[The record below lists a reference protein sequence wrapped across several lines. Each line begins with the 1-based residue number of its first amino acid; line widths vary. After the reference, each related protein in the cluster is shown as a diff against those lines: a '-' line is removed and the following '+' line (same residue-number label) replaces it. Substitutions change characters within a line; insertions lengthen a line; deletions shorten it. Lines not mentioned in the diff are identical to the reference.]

1 MADPIP
7 FDQQAEEL
15 KLRSAPKPVAQ
26 INKKVVILG
35 AAAAALLLFLAASV
49 ALDPPKATGDD
60 EPRELY
66 NTRNKATAEGLSAL
80 PASYDQV
87 RPSTPAVPLLGPPAA
102 GDMGA
107 PIVALERELGISP
120 TMIDEPVRDFRPD
133 AETEAAR
140 AERIRQAK
148 LQQESLESPV
158 FFQISGG
165 RQAAREIAPQSLS
178 LDPFAALSDATAAFA
193 SGGIP
198 SSPAVQDQN
207 KQSGKLAFS
216 KQASE
221 AGIYNPHRV
230 VDPVSPYQVMA
241 GTVIPASLITG
252 LNSDLPGTIIA
263 QVTQPVFDTVTGEY
277 TLIPQ
282 GSRLIGRYDS
292 RVSFG
297 QERALIVWDRIIF
310 PKGSSIQIDALPG
323 ADLGGYAGLSDK
335 VDNHWGRVFTAAGL
349 ATLLGIGSELAFDDD
364 DNEIARAI
372 RDGTQDTTN
381 QAGQRIVD
389 RNLNIQPTLKVRPG
403 WPLRVIVTRDL
414 ILQPQS

>member
-66 NTRNKATAEGLSAL
+66 NTRNKATAEGLSTL

-87 RPSTPAVPLLGPPAA
+87 RPSTPSVPLLGPPAA

-165 RQAAREIAPQSLS
+165 RQTAQDVAPQAPS

-207 KQSGKLAFS
+207 RQSGKLAFS

-221 AGIYNPHRV
+221 DRIYNPHRI

-310 PKGSSIQIDALPG
+310 PNGSSIQIDALPG

>member
-26 INKKVVILG
+26 INKKVVIAG
-35 AAAAALLLFLAASV
+35 CAAGALLLFLAASV
-49 ALDPPKATGDD
+49 ALDPPTATGDE
-60 EPRELY
+60 EPKELY
-66 NTRNKATAEGLSAL
+66 NTRNKAKAEGLSVL

-87 RPSTPAVPLLGPPAA
+87 PIQTAATPVLGPPVA
-102 GDMGA
+102 GDMGG
-107 PIVALERELGISP
+107 PIVALERDLGITP
-120 TMIDEPVRDFRPD
+120 QMIDEPVRDFRPD
-133 AETEAAR
+133 PETEAAR

-148 LQQESLESPV
+148 LQQESLEAPV
-158 FFQISGG
+158 FFQLSGN
-165 RQAAREIAPQSLS
+165 RQSGSNVAAAPTTV
-178 LDPFAALSDATAAFA
+178 DPFAALSEATAAFA
-193 SGGIP
+193 TGGLP
-198 SSPAVQDQN
+198 TSPGVQNQN
-207 KQSGKLAFS
+207 NQSEKLAFS
-216 KQASE
+216 KEASQD
-221 AGIYNPHRV
+221 GIYNPHPII
-230 VDPVSPYQVMA
+230 DPASPYQVMA

-263 QVTQPVFDTVTGEY
+263 QVTQPVFDTVTGEF

-297 QERALIVWDRIIF
+297 QERALIVLDRIIF
-310 PKGSSIQIDALPG
+310 PNGSSIQIDALPG

-349 ATLLGIGSELAFDDD
+349 ATLLGVGSELAFDDD

-414 ILQPQS
+414 ILKPYN

>member
-66 NTRNKATAEGLSAL
+66 NTRNKATAEGLSTL

-87 RPSTPAVPLLGPPAA
+87 RPSTPSVPLLGPPAA

-158 FFQISGG
+158 FFQINGG
-165 RQAAREIAPQSLS
+165 RQAARDVAPQTPS
-178 LDPFAALSDATAAFA
+178 LDPFAALSDATAAIA

-198 SSPAVQDQN
+198 SPPVAQDQN
-207 KQSGKLAFS
+207 RQSGKLAFS

-221 AGIYNPHRV
+221 DGIYNPHRI
-230 VDPVSPYQVMA
+230 VDLVSPYQVMA

-310 PKGSSIQIDALPG
+310 PNGSSVQIDALPG

-372 RDGTQDTTN
+372 RDGAQDTTN
-381 QAGQRIVD
+381 QAGQRIDD

-414 ILQPQS
+414 ILQPHN